1 MDEKLYWQKL
11 SVRIFQKTNKFA
23 VLPLETKTGMH
34 GWMDG
39 WMGGCIIGREKITC
53 LKVVFI
59 TESLQPHQVLVM
71 QSTQ

>member
-11 SVRIFQKTNKFA
+11 SMRIFQKTNKFA

-34 GWMDG
+34 GSMDG
-39 WMGGCIIGREKITC
+39 WMHHGREKITH

-71 QSTQ
+71 QPTQ